1 MPAHLRYLFPNQRDW
16 RRSTGTDDESFA
28 KRKQHALAQEIY
40 DLFDQKQSDEKTK
53 HFSATDAFATDAILS
68 LATIFKHR
76 NIPDLRPSTP
86 YHILSVFKQSC
97 ETYAGIILNQT
108 IPEELSELTE
118 LIVGDLSRDEIRER
132 IKALNSSSQYSMAD
146 KGVAGRYMTELVHT
160 FWQVYLSVPH
170 EGKVYL
176 NQVLSHLQAQK
187 RT

>member
-1 MPAHLRYLFPNQRDW
+1 VPAYLRHLFPNQRDL

-40 DLFDQKQSDEKTK
+40 DLFDQKQLDEKTK
-53 HFSATDAFATDAILS
+53 HFSATDAIFS

-97 ETYAGIILNQT
+97 DTYAGIILNQA

-118 LIVGDLSRDEIRER
+118 HIVGDLSRDEIRER
-132 IKALNSSSQYSMAD
+132 IKALNSSSHFL
-146 KGVAGRYMTELVHT
+146 AGSID
-160 FWQVYLSVPH
+160 QC
-170 EGKVYL
+170 
-176 NQVLSHLQAQK
+176 
-187 RT
+187 RTRARPT